1 MSCESEHQVSA
12 QGAASFREV
21 YYASA
26 DGLRLH
32 ARFYEQAGV
41 ESPAVLCLAG
51 LTRNSR
57 DFEEL
62 APHLACRY
70 RVLCPDLRGRGFSQH
85 DPNQQNY
92 QPVTYLADILALLK
106 TLSVTRVAVIGTS
119 LGGLLAMM
127 LAATKQDTVAG
138 IVLNDIG
145 PEVDPAGLARIR
157 GYAGQLPAVHT
168 WDEAVAQLQT
178 VHSQAWPGVDQST
191 WLRLAR
197 RSYRENASGHP
208 VLDYDPGIGNA
219 LRSAPAQPADLWP
232 LWAALGPV
240 PALAIRGER
249 SDILSP
255 ATFERMQ
262 REKPDLVRQTVARR
276 GHVPLLDEP
285 DCLPAIDAFLARLDY
300 QRPQV

>member
-1 MSCESEHQVSA
+1 MTPE
-12 QGAASFREV
+12 AAAPFREV

-26 DGLRLH
+26 DGLRLY
-32 ARFYEQAGV
+32 ARIYEQAAIAA
-41 ESPAVLCLAG
+41 PAVLCLPG

-57 DFEEL
+57 DFEAL
-62 APHLACRY
+62 APHLARRY
-70 RVLCPDLRGRGFSQH
+70 RVLCPDLRGRGRSERDSSGQSYH
-85 DPNQQNY
+85 PAA
-92 QPVTYLADILALLK
+92 YLADILELLK
-106 TLSVTRVAVIGTS
+106 TLSLPRLAIIGTS

-127 LAATKQDTVAG
+127 LAASKQDMVAG

-145 PEVDPAGLARIR
+145 PEIDPVGLARIR
-157 GYAGQLPAVHT
+157 GYAGKLPPVRT
-168 WDEAVAQLQT
+168 WAEAIMQLQS
-178 VHSQAWPGVDQST
+178 VHGDAWPGLDPAAWQ
-191 WLRLAR
+191 RLAR
-197 RSYRENASGHP
+197 RSYRENASGNP
-208 VLDYDPGIGNA
+208 VLDYDPGVGNA

-240 PALAIRGER
+240 PALAIRGEL

-262 REKPDLVRQTVARR
+262 REKADLVRQTVAQR

-300 QRPQV
+300 R

>member
-1 MSCESEHQVSA
+1 VKVSSEAVA
-12 QGAASFREV
+12 PFREA

-26 DGLRLH
+26 DGLRLYT
-32 ARFYEQAGV
+32 RIYEQAGI
-41 ESPAVLCLAG
+41 EAPAVLCLPG

-57 DFEEL
+57 DFEVL

-70 RVLCPDLRGRGFSQH
+70 RVLCPDLRGRGYSQR
-85 DPNQQNY
+85 DSRGQNY
-92 QPVTYLADILALLK
+92 QPATYLRDILALLK
-106 TLSVTRVAVIGTS
+106 AHSVARAAIIGTS

-127 LAATKQDTVAG
+127 LAASRRDLVAG

-145 PEVDPAGLARIR
+145 PEIDPAGLARIR
-157 GYAGQLPAVHT
+157 AYAGQLPAVRT
-168 WDEAVAQLQT
+168 WAEAAMQLQS
-178 VHSQAWPGVDQST
+178 VYGDAWPGLDHAA

-197 RSYRENASGHP
+197 RSYRENASGNP
-208 VLDYDPGIGNA
+208 VLDCDPGVGNA

-240 PALAIRGER
+240 PALAIRGEL

-262 REKPDLVRQTVARR
+262 REKADLVRQTVARR

-300 QRPQV
+300 R

>member
-1 MSCESEHQVSA
+1 MRREPESQVSA
-12 QGAASFREV
+12 KVAVPFREV

-26 DGLRLH
+26 DGLRLY
-32 ARFYEQAGV
+32 ARVYEAAEI
-41 ESPAVLCLAG
+41 ESPAVLCLPG

-57 DFEEL
+57 DFEVL
-62 APHLACRY
+62 APHLARRY
-70 RVLCPDLRGRGFSQH
+70 RVLCPDLRGRGRSERDPSCQH
-85 DPNQQNY
+85 Y

-106 TLSVTRVAVIGTS
+106 TLSVPRVAIIGTS

-127 LAATKQDTVAG
+127 LGASQRDIVAG
-138 IVLNDIG
+138 VVLNDMG
-145 PEVDPAGLARIR
+145 PEIDPAGLERIR
-157 GYAGQLPAVHT
+157 GYAGQLPPVRT
-168 WDEAVAQLQT
+168 WAEAVMQLQS
-178 VHSQAWPGVDQST
+178 VHSQAWPGLDDAA

-197 RSYRENASGHP
+197 RSYRENASGAP
-208 VLDYDPGIGNA
+208 VLDCDPGVGDA

-240 PALAIRGER
+240 PVLAIRGEL
-249 SDILSP
+249 SDIVSP

-262 REKPDLVRQTVARR
+262 REKPDLVQQTVARR

-300 QRPQV
+300 R